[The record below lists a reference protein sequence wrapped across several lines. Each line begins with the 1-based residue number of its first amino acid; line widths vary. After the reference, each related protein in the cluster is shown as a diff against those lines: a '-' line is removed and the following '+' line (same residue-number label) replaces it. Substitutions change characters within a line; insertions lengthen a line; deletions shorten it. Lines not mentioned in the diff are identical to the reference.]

1 VWRRLTGCKS
11 FHYLLTDPRQIDIL
25 QSSLAGTDGMQFDQL
40 KRLELPSGSKVSELT
55 YDR

>member
-1 VWRRLTGCKS
+1 
-11 FHYLLTDPRQIDIL
+11 
-25 QSSLAGTDGMQFDQL
+25 MQFDQL